1 MAKGIFCLPLSPF
14 CKSRA
19 TVNAVEANVA
29 PSRERTREHL
39 ARAWVALP
47 ADSESEA
54 LDYFLESL
62 DHNELDLALEE
73 LEEVGRQR
81 TAGGEFWVALGDAAQ
96 ELGRTGD
103 AQRYRTGR

>member
-1 MAKGIFCLPLSPF
+1 MEAKI
-14 CKSRA
+14 
-19 TVNAVEANVA
+19 A
-29 PSRERTREHL
+29 PSREKTREHL

-62 DHNELDLALEE
+62 DHNELDLALDE

-81 TAGGEFWVALGDAAQ
+81 TAGDDFWYALGDAAQ
-96 ELGRTGD
+96 ELGRSDD
-103 AQRYRTGR
+103 AQRYRTVS